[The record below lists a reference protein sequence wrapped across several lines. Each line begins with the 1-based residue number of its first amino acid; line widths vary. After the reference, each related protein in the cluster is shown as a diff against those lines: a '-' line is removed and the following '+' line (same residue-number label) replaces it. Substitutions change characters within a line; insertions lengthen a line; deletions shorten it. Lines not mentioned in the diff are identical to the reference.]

1 MTSLSFNLS
10 CQKGYQIIF
19 KNKSASVQ
27 AGTILQLV
35 GANGSGKTS
44 LLKIIA
50 QLSNND
56 DDGEILFNGKILTEE
71 FLENSYYLGHKSA
84 INPQL
89 TALENLHFL
98 TALKEKQ
105 TKNNLIEALTK
116 VGLLAYID
124 EPCQN
129 LSAGQQRRVAL
140 ASLFLNNASI
150 WLLDEPFTALDV
162 EGVEMIEKIILKHT
176 DNGGIC
182 IFTTHQNAKLFTPQL
197 LEL

>member
-19 KNKSASVQ
+19 ENKSALVQ
-27 AGTILQLV
+27 SGTILQLV
-35 GANGSGKTS
+35 GTNGSGKTS

-56 DDGEILFNGKILTEE
+56 DGEIIFNGKIITED

-98 TALKEKQ
+98 TALKQKQ
-105 TKNNLIEALTK
+105 TKKDLIEALTK
-116 VGLLAYID
+116 MGLLTFID

-140 ASLFLNNASI
+140 ASLFLNNANI
-150 WLLDEPFTALDV
+150 WLLDEPFTALDTQ
-162 EGVEMIEKIILKHT
+162 GVAMIEQTILNHT
-176 DNGGIC
+176 NCGGIC
-182 IFTTHQNAKLFTPQL
+182 IFTTHQQAKSFTPQL